1 MAKKAILGAAGRH
14 GVASVAM
21 ASIATLT
28 LDAYV
33 VDILMPDLVGHDRK
47 PSAFVVYLFLAG
59 IAKRSGRER
68 VSASLETIAVKT
80 GLSKSSVQSA
90 LRHLR
95 RRGLVKDEP
104 VSSADPVRTILRPW
118 IR

>member
-1 MAKKAILGAAGRH
+1 MANA
-14 GVASVAM
+14 
-21 ASIATLT
+21 ATLAF
-28 LDAYV
+28 DAYI

-47 PSAFVVYLFLAG
+47 PSAFVVYLYLAG
-59 IAKRSGRER
+59 VAKRTGRDR

-95 RRGLVKDEP
+95 RRGLLEDEP
-104 VSSADPVRTILRPW
+104 VSSLDPVRTVARPW

>member
-1 MAKKAILGAAGRH
+1 MPTA
-14 GVASVAM
+14 
-21 ASIATLT
+21 ATLA

-33 VDILMPDLVGHDRK
+33 VDTLMPDLVGHDRK
-47 PSAFVVYLFLAG
+47 PSAFVVYLYLAG
-59 IAKRSGRER
+59 VAKRSGRDR

-90 LRHLR
+90 IRHLR
-95 RRGLVKDEP
+95 RRGLVGDAP
-104 VSSADPVRTILRPW
+104 VSSTDPVRVVLRPW

>member
-1 MAKKAILGAAGRH
+1 MPISAT
-14 GVASVAM
+14 VA
-21 ASIATLT
+21 
-28 LDAYV
+28 LDAHV

-47 PSAFVVYLFLAG
+47 PSAFLVYLYLAG
-59 IAKRSGRER
+59 VAKRTGRDR

-90 LRHLR
+90 IRHLR
-95 RRGLVKDEP
+95 RRGLLKDEP
-104 VSSADPVRTILRPW
+104 VSSTDPTRVVLRPW

>member
-1 MAKKAILGAAGRH
+1 M
-14 GVASVAM
+14 ASVA
-21 ASIATLT
+21 TLT
-28 LDAYV
+28 FDAYV
-33 VDILMPDLVGHDRK
+33 VDILLPDLVGHDRK
-47 PSAFVVYLFLAG
+47 PSAFLVYLVLAG
-59 IAKRSGRER
+59 IARRTGRDR

-95 RRGLVKDEP
+95 RRGLVEDEP
-104 VSSADPVRTILRPW
+104 ASSTDPVRTILRPW

>member
-1 MAKKAILGAAGRH
+1 MA
-14 GVASVAM
+14 VA
-21 ASIATLT
+21 ATLAF
-28 LDAYV
+28 DAYV

-47 PSAFVVYLFLAG
+47 PSAFVVYLYLSG
-59 IAKRSGRER
+59 VAKRSGRDR

-95 RRGLVKDEP
+95 RRGLLKDEP
-104 VSSADPVRTILRPW
+104 VSSTDPTRVILRPW

>member
-1 MAKKAILGAAGRH
+1 MP
-14 GVASVAM
+14 SVA
-21 ASIATLT
+21 TLSF
-28 LDAYV
+28 DAYV
-33 VDILMPDLVGHDRK
+33 VDTLMPDLVGHDRK

-59 IAKRSGRER
+59 MARRTGRDR

-80 GLSKSSVQSA
+80 GLAKSSVQSA

-95 RRGLVKDEP
+95 RRGLLADEP
-104 VSSADPVRTILRPW
+104 VSSTDPVRTILRPW

>member
-1 MAKKAILGAAGRH
+1 MATMA
-14 GVASVAM
+14 VAT
-21 ASIATLT
+21 TLAF
-28 LDAYV
+28 DAYV

-47 PSAFVVYLFLAG
+47 PSAFFVYLYLAG
-59 IAKRSGRER
+59 AAKRSGRDR

>member
-1 MAKKAILGAAGRH
+1 MKVAHSGSAGAGRVVFFTMA
-14 GVASVAM
+14 VATTVAF
-21 ASIATLT
+21 
-28 LDAYV
+28 DAYV

-47 PSAFVVYLFLAG
+47 PSAFVVWLYLAG
-59 IAKRSGRER
+59 VAKRSGRDR
-68 VSASLETIAVKT
+68 VSASLETIAAKT

-104 VSSADPVRTILRPW
+104 VSSTDPTRVVLRPW

>member
-1 MAKKAILGAAGRH
+1 MA
-14 GVASVAM
+14 VATTVA
-21 ASIATLT
+21 

-33 VDILMPDLVGHDRK
+33 VDTLMPDLVGHDRK
-47 PSAFVVYLFLAG
+47 PSAFVVYLYLAG
-59 IAKRSGRER
+59 VAKRTGRDR

-90 LRHLR
+90 IRHLR
-95 RRGLVKDEP
+95 RRGLLKDEP
-104 VSSADPVRTILRPW
+104 VSAIDPTRVVLRPW

>member
-1 MAKKAILGAAGRH
+1 MAEAGR
-14 GVASVAM
+14 VVLATM
-21 ASIATLT
+21 AVIATLAF
-28 LDAYV
+28 DAYV

-47 PSAFVVYLFLAG
+47 PSAFVVYLYLAG
-59 IAKRSGRER
+59 VAKRTGRDR

-104 VSSADPVRTILRPW
+104 VSSTDPTRVILRPW

>member
-1 MAKKAILGAAGRH
+1 
-14 GVASVAM
+14 M

-28 LDAYV
+28 VDPYV
-33 VDILMPDLVGHDRK
+33 VDILLPDIVGHDRK
-47 PSAFVVYLFLAG
+47 PSAFLVYLVLAG
-59 IAKRSGRER
+59 IARRTGRDR
-68 VSASLETIAVKT
+68 VSASLETIAAKT

-95 RRGLVKDEP
+95 RRGLLKDEP
-104 VSSADPVRTILRPW
+104 ASSTDPVRTILRPW

>member
-1 MAKKAILGAAGRH
+1 MA
-14 GVASVAM
+14 
-21 ASIATLT
+21 ATLAF
-28 LDAYV
+28 DAYV

-47 PSAFVVYLFLAG
+47 PSAFVVYLYLAG
-59 IAKRSGRER
+59 VAKRTGRDR
-68 VSASLETIAVKT
+68 ISASLETIAVKT

-104 VSSADPVRTILRPW
+104 VSSTDPTRVILRPW

>member
-1 MAKKAILGAAGRH
+1 MA
-14 GVASVAM
+14 
-21 ASIATLT
+21 ATLAF
-28 LDAYV
+28 DAYV

-47 PSAFVVYLFLAG
+47 PSAFVVYLYLAG
-59 IAKRSGRER
+59 IAKRTGRDR
-68 VSASLETIAVKT
+68 ISASLETIAVKT

-104 VSSADPVRTILRPW
+104 VSSTDPTRVILRPW

>member
-1 MAKKAILGAAGRH
+1 MATT
-14 GVASVAM
+14 
-21 ASIATLT
+21 ATLAF
-28 LDAYV
+28 DAYV

-47 PSAFVVYLFLAG
+47 PSAFVVYLYLAG
-59 IAKRSGRER
+59 VSRRTGRDR
-68 VSASLETIAVKT
+68 IGASLETIAVRT
-80 GLSKSSVQSA
+80 GLSKSSVQAA

-104 VSSADPVRTILRPW
+104 VSSTDPARAILRPW

>member
-1 MAKKAILGAAGRH
+1 MP
-14 GVASVAM
+14 SVA
-21 ASIATLT
+21 TLSF
-28 LDAYV
+28 DAYV
-33 VDILMPDLVGHDRK
+33 VDVLMPDLMGHDRK

-59 IAKRSGRER
+59 MARRTGRDR

-80 GLSKSSVQSA
+80 GLAKSSVQSA

-95 RRGLVKDEP
+95 RRGLLADEP
-104 VSSADPVRTILRPW
+104 VSSTDPVRTILRPW

>member
-1 MAKKAILGAAGRH
+1 MA
-14 GVASVAM
+14 VAT
-21 ASIATLT
+21 TLAF
-28 LDAYV
+28 DAYV

-47 PSAFVVYLFLAG
+47 PSAFVVYLYLAG
-59 IAKRSGRER
+59 VAKRTGRDR

-90 LRHLR
+90 IRHLR
-95 RRGLVKDEP
+95 RRGLLADEP
-104 VSSADPVRTILRPW
+104 ASATDPTRVVLRPW

>member
-1 MAKKAILGAAGRH
+1 M
-14 GVASVAM
+14 ASVA
-21 ASIATLT
+21 TLSF
-28 LDAYV
+28 DAYV

-47 PSAFVVYLFLAG
+47 PSAFVVYLYLAG
-59 IAKRSGRER
+59 VARRTGRDR
-68 VSASLETIAVKT
+68 VSASLETIAAKT

-90 LRHLR
+90 IRHLR

-104 VSSADPVRTILRPW
+104 VSSTDPTRVVLRPW

>member
-1 MAKKAILGAAGRH
+1 MAVNTT
-14 GVASVAM
+14 VAF
-21 ASIATLT
+21 
-28 LDAYV
+28 DAYV

-47 PSAFVVYLFLAG
+47 PSAFVVYLYLAG
-59 IAKRSGRER
+59 LAKRSGRDR

-90 LRHLR
+90 IRHLR
-95 RRGLVKDEP
+95 RRGLLKDEP
-104 VSSADPVRTILRPW
+104 VSSTDPTRVVQRPW

>member
-1 MAKKAILGAAGRH
+1 MTT
-14 GVASVAM
+14 
-21 ASIATLT
+21 TLAF
-28 LDAYV
+28 DAYV

-47 PSAFVVYLFLAG
+47 PSAFVVYLYLCG
-59 IAKRSGRER
+59 VAKRTGRDR

-104 VSSADPVRTILRPW
+104 VSSTDPTRVILRPW